1 MTPDRLNDV
10 PEVLEVHVVPSDE
23 VRMVPELP
31 TATCDGLEVVL
42 VLDVSLF
49 LAQENI
55 VKLKTKINIMYIF
68 FIFISFLIYI
78 LNIQSN
84 SDCRYNPLYL
94 RTVDL
99 CLPFVKT
106 SILLIVVCFTR
117 NGKVVETV

>member
-1 MTPDRLNDV
+1 M
-10 PEVLEVHVVPSDE
+10 VPSDE
-23 VRMVPELP
+23 VMMVPKLP

-55 VKLKTKINIMYIF
+55 VKLKIKINIMYIF

-84 SDCRYNPLYL
+84 SDCRFNPIYL
-94 RTVDL
+94 RTIDL
-99 CLPFVKT
+99 CLPFVKYI
-106 SILLIVVCFTR
+106 ILLLGGCFTR
-117 NGKVVETV
+117 MWGFYLVGVLVGVCF

>member
-1 MTPDRLNDV
+1 
-10 PEVLEVHVVPSDE
+10 
-23 VRMVPELP
+23 MVPELP
-31 TATCDGLEVVL
+31 TATCDGLAVVL

-55 VKLKTKINIMYIF
+55 VKLKIKINIMYIF

-84 SDCRYNPLYL
+84 SNCRFNPLYL

-99 CLPFVKT
+99 CLPNVNILYSFLNYKLRLNGNNNHFYERKT
-106 SILLIVVCFTR
+106 KLWRESDCEELVGAYR
-117 NGKVVETV
+117 QK